1 MAGNAPCHCICVKLY
16 VCVGVGV
23 VVLVG
28 SEGLELGVAE
38 KRRYISALV
47 GGCFKVPECRG

>member
-28 SEGLELGVAE
+28 SEGFELGVAE